1 MYDTVLIVV
10 VVCLS
15 LFILSSIAARCH
27 CNVGTVNGS
36 SVLLSTLL
44 TLRRQLLLTIS
55 TSDLTAA
62 AAVVNDLAEEL
73 TLIVEFN

>member
-1 MYDTVLIVV
+1 MYDTVLIIV

-27 CNVGTVNGS
+27 CNVGIVNGS
-36 SVLLSTLL
+36 SVLSSTIP

-55 TSDLTAA
+55 TSDVTVA
-62 AAVVNDLAEEL
+62 AAVVNDLAEL
-73 TLIVEFN
+73 TLIVVFN